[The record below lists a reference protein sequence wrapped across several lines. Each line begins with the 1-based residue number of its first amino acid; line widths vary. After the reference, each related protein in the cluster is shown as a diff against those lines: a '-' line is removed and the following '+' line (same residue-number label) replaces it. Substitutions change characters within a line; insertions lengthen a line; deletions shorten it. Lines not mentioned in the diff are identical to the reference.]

1 MSQRDGGE
9 RTEKQAAVVFVIIV
23 FFLFFSTAVK
33 GRGGELRPQ
42 SMFIPG
48 QYSTLGRVIHGNS
61 TLRRSITKDSGCQTE
76 DVKIVPPS
84 VRRIRAQKGQ
94 GIAAQMAGISTSAT
108 NISSV
113 SDGSSPGN
121 SVFVMAPQFGND
133 IQRFHS
139 LPRGARVSLN
149 AEPLYSSTPFRQE
162 DSTAKSTQQIGKL
175 TSR

>member
-1 MSQRDGGE
+1 MWLQLIKLISSQLRGLIWLQLMSQRDGGE

-23 FFLFFSTAVK
+23 SFLFFSTAVK
-33 GRGGELRPQ
+33 GREESFGHSPCLSLDSIQHLGE
-42 SMFIPG
+42 SYMGI
-48 QYSTLGRVIHGNS
+48 S

-113 SDGSSPGN
+113 SMG
-121 SVFVMAPQFGND
+121 APLEIQF
-133 IQRFHS
+133 
-139 LPRGARVSLN
+139 L
-149 AEPLYSSTPFRQE
+149 
-162 DSTAKSTQQIGKL
+162 
-175 TSR
+175 